1 VKPEEKLTLSKAI
14 RMLIPAL
21 AVPVAAQA
29 QNRDRIADL
38 NYRAALSK
46 KMYSGT
52 SGMRSSPFHAGAE
65 VAARV
70 ALAKCQEGDTAF
82 AIPVLERK
90 PTNAKVERPAH

>member
-1 VKPEEKLTLSKAI
+1 
-14 RMLIPAL
+14 
-21 AVPVAAQA
+21 
-29 QNRDRIADL
+29 
-38 NYRAALSK
+38 
-46 KMYSGT
+46 MYSGT